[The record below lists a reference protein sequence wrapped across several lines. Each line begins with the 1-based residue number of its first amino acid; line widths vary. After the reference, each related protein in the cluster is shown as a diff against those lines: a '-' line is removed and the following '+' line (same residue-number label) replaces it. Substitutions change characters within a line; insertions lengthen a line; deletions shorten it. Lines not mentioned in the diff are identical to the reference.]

1 MAEAEFEVEKRLLEE
16 LETKRRQEEAGGE
29 GGPADDPGQESAP

>member
-16 LETKRRQEEAGGE
+16 LEAKRRQEEGG
-29 GGPADDPGQESAP
+29 DESAPDAESVP